1 MVKVNLDI
9 SFEHAGKLEQPSLLS
24 RPKVGMA
31 EAAANQDQ
39 GTWAELCGMHGL
51 EWQDSSSFWENRG
64 WQGLVKEAQTV
75 SVCRR
80 PGSIQGH

>member
-1 MVKVNLDI
+1 MVKVNLEI

-24 RPKVGMA
+24 RSKVGMA
-31 EAAANQDQ
+31 GTAASQDQ
-39 GTWAELCGMHGL
+39 DTSAELCGRQGL
-51 EWQDSSSFWENRG
+51 EWQESSSFWENRS

-80 PGSIQGH
+80 PGSIQRL